1 MLCHGLRSE
10 VLTVVGKYL
19 VRWYF
24 CINDSGVYIGSAAD
38 HGLLQLQHERN
49 CCANDGHDL
58 NRY

>member
-1 MLCHGLRSE
+1 M
-10 VLTVVGKYL
+10 VGKYL

-49 CCANDGHDL
+49 CCSNDNHDL